1 MPRQRAKKTSAGQ
14 APRVERTSEPRTKTD
29 VEQLRLVERLLL
41 DRNGKIKPDRADRRF
56 PGDTDTGARA
66 DRGRVGDDRLHA
78 AGRDELGRG
87 QDEVLL
93 IVPPQ
98 RTKIGE
104 HATGKPELLRKPERD
119 AERQGAEIVFVA
131 AERVARNDIAGP
143 DAGRCEPAQIVAPD
157 KEAVLQQHLLSA
169 PAEHIAAF
177 RREAEHPFR
186 RNRIV
191 ISGAELVAN

>member
-1 MPRQRAKKTSAGQ
+1 AAAASDWWPEAWPRAAAAAPRQYPHRRTMPRQRAKKTSAGK

-78 AGRDELGRG
+78 AGRDELGRR

-93 IVPPQ
+93 IVRP
-98 RTKIGE
+98 
-104 HATGKPELLRKPERD
+104 
-119 AERQGAEIVFVA
+119 
-131 AERVARNDIAGP
+131 
-143 DAGRCEPAQIVAPD
+143 
-157 KEAVLQQHLLSA
+157 
-169 PAEHIAAF
+169 
-177 RREAEHPFR
+177 
-186 RNRIV
+186 
-191 ISGAELVAN
+191 